1 MPRRKTRTRSAGMS
15 QHDIEALRRAINEGY
30 PWILH
35 TADTSRRV
43 TGLTI
48 GQSILLSHV
57 TGITAGAAIFLSGE
71 DHPSKETVAAVKA
84 ELKTEIA
91 EAEARYK
98 SIFIGERHS
107 DGFFRHVFS
116 WAPSR
121 SEF

>member
-1 MPRRKTRTRSAGMS
+1 MS
-15 QHDIEALRRAINEGY
+15 QHDIEALRTAINKGI

-35 TADTSRRV
+35 SADKTCRG

-48 GQSILLSHV
+48 RQSILLSHV

-84 ELKTEIA
+84 ELESEIA
-91 EAEARYK
+91 EAEERYK

-107 DGFFRHVFS
+107 DGFFRHVVS
-116 WAPSR
+116 RVPSR

>member
-1 MPRRKTRTRSAGMS
+1 MS

-35 TADTSRRV
+35 TADKTRRV

-48 GQSILLSHV
+48 RQNIVLTYV
-57 TGITAGAAIFLSGE
+57 TGILAGAGVFLSGE

-91 EAEARYK
+91 EAEARYE
-98 SIFIGERHS
+98 SIFIGNRYY
-107 DGFFRHVFS
+107 DGFFRHVGRR
-116 WAPSR
+116 APSR